1 MKNLILNLPNAKI
14 LINSMRSIGYDFE
27 TALADIIDNS
37 ITANAKNIDIYY
49 QTNNNENLYLSI
61 IDDGFGM
68 TRGELFEAM
77 KFGTDKDVRPK
88 NDLGRF
94 GLGLKTASISQARRF
109 TVTSKKND
117 MISSFTWDL
126 DEIEI
131 QSNWKMIENSL
142 DEIKSFDYYNKID
155 SLKSFTVVHWEKID
169 KLDNEVNIHKNLHDV
184 FLEHVTRSEKHIS
197 LTFHRFLEKN
207 LSIKFNNKTIIPTDP
222 FLTKH
227 PKTIS
232 KEEQSLTTNTKEGI
246 KEKVSIQMFVLPYHI
261 DLSQKDY
268 ETLGG
273 VEKLDDQGFY
283 IYRNKR
289 LMISGTWFRIRPRKD
304 LYNNARIRV
313 DIPNTLDEL
322 WSIDVKKQRAKIPA
336 VLLEQLRGEVI
347 DAVEKSKKIH
357 VYKGTAQVKGDSIW
371 NKVVDKRENKVKYC
385 INKES
390 IFIRNI
396 TDKFEDNQVELI
408 NKALEIVE
416 MSIPYKDIY
425 NSVAD
430 KKDINSHDQNSN
442 KEIITLAI
450 KYYHEFKKK
459 KNMSSVDIIDN
470 ICQYEPFLS
479 ANIKKILL
487 EKLK

>member
-49 QTNNNENLYLSI
+49 QTNNNENLYLCI

-68 TRGELFEAM
+68 TRDELFEAM

-109 TVTSKKND
+109 TVTSKKSD

-207 LSIKFNNKTIIPTDP
+207 LSIKFNNKTIFPTDP
-222 FLTKH
+222 LDSCSF
-227 PKTIS
+227 
-232 KEEQSLTTNTKEGI
+232 
-246 KEKVSIQMFVLPYHI
+246 
-261 DLSQKDY
+261 DLASA
-268 ETLGG
+268 TLAPDSVWNNSDCDGDG
-273 VEKLDDQGFY
+273 V
-283 IYRNKR
+283 
-289 LMISGTWFRIRPRKD
+289 
-304 LYNNARIRV
+304 
-313 DIPNTLDEL
+313 
-322 WSIDVKKQRAKIPA
+322 
-336 VLLEQLRGEVI
+336 
-347 DAVEKSKKIH
+347 
-357 VYKGTAQVKGDSIW
+357 
-371 NKVVDKRENKVKYC
+371 
-385 INKES
+385 
-390 IFIRNI
+390 
-396 TDKFEDNQVELI
+396 
-408 NKALEIVE
+408 
-416 MSIPYKDIY
+416 
-425 NSVAD
+425 
-430 KKDINSHDQNSN
+430 INSTELPMYNC
-442 KEIITLAI
+442 K
-450 KYYHEFKKK
+450 
-459 KNMSSVDIIDN
+459 
-470 ICQYEPFLS
+470 
-479 ANIKKILL
+479 
-487 EKLK
+487 